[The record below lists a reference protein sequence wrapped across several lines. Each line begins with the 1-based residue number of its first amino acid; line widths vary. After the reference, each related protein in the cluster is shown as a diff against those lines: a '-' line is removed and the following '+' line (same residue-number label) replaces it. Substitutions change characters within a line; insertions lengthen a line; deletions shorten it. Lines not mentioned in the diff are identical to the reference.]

1 MAPAVDFSLYA
12 ILDVAV
18 LADLR
23 LSLEEAAEWC
33 AEGGARVVQLR
44 DKTASSRRLFDEA
57 ARLVA
62 ITRRLDVL
70 AIVNDRADVALA
82 AGADGV
88 HVGRD
93 DLPVAAARRVLGP
106 TAIVGATARSLD
118 EALAAQAEG
127 AAYVGV
133 GSLYASRT
141 KEAPLMTPATA
152 GEIARS
158 LRVPVVAIG
167 GIDEVGAAKLSGMGL
182 AGVAVCRALF
192 EDRNEVTAA
201 ARRIRDAFLGAA
213 AK

>member
-18 LADLR
+18 LAEFR
-23 LSLEEAAEWC
+23 LSVEEAAEGC
-33 AEGGARVVQLR
+33 VAGGARVLQLR
-44 DKTASSRRLFDEA
+44 DKMADGQRLFDEA

-62 ITRRLDVL
+62 ITRSLGAL

-82 AGADGV
+82 TGADGV
-88 HVGRD
+88 HVGRG
-93 DLPVAAARRVLGP
+93 DLPVAAARRALPSAG
-106 TAIVGATARSLD
+106 IVVGTARSLE

-133 GSLYASRT
+133 GSVFASRT
-141 KEAPLMTPATA
+141 KEAPRMTPATA
-152 GEIARS
+152 GEIARA

-167 GIDEVGAAKLSGMGL
+167 GIDAAGAANLSGLGL

-192 EDRNEVTAA
+192 EDRDGVPAA
-201 ARRIRDAFLGAA
+201 ARRIRDAFLGVTAR
-213 AK
+213 

>member
-1 MAPAVDFSLYA
+1 
-12 ILDVAV
+12 
-18 LADLR
+18 
-23 LSLEEAAEWC
+23 
-33 AEGGARVVQLR
+33 
-44 DKTASSRRLFDEA
+44 
-57 ARLVA
+57 
-62 ITRRLDVL
+62 
-70 AIVNDRADVALA
+70 
-82 AGADGV
+82 
-88 HVGRD
+88 
-93 DLPVAAARRVLGP
+93 VLGP